1 MKFFK
6 FTITAIILLSGL
18 TALAPAWAR
27 KDLPAVNDEG
37 MELVK
42 DSELATVYAD
52 PGVDL
57 GVYKRIWLEDAT
69 VAFKKNWQRDQNR
82 GHGLKVRNSDMERI
96 TQDVAT
102 LFREVF
108 TKELSEAGYE
118 LTEEAGPDVLN
129 VKPAIVDLDVYAPDI
144 PSAGR
149 TRSYSESAGE
159 MTLNLELF
167 DSLTSDKI
175 VKATDRKRD
184 WDRGYMEWRTKVSNR
199 ADAKRMM
206 TAWAEAFVDLLAEAK
221 ASTSNSN

>member
-6 FTITAIILLSGL
+6 LAITTAILLTGLLSF
-18 TALAPAWAR
+18 APAWA
-27 KDLPAVNDEG
+27 KKNPPAINDEG

-52 PGVDL
+52 PGADL
-57 GVYKRIWLEDAT
+57 AVYKHIWLDDAT

-82 GHGLKVRNSDMERI
+82 SQSMKVRNSDMERI
-96 TQDVAT
+96 TEDVAT

-108 TKELSEAGYE
+108 TEELTAAGYE
-118 LTEEAGPDVLN
+118 FSEEAGPDVLT
-129 VKPAIVDLDVYAPDI
+129 VKPAIVDLDVHAPDTK
-144 PSAGR
+144 STGF

-167 DSLTSDKI
+167 DSLTGDKI

-184 WDRGYMEWRTKVSNR
+184 WDKGYMQWRTKVSNR
-199 ADAKRMM
+199 SDAKRMM
-206 TAWAEAFVDLLAEAK
+206 KAWARAFVSLLDEAK
-221 ASTSNSN
+221 ASTGKSD

>member
-6 FTITAIILLSGL
+6 LAIITAIFLTGLLS
-18 TALAPAWAR
+18 LAPAWAK
-27 KDLPAVNDEG
+27 KDLPAINDEG

-52 PGVDL
+52 PGADL
-57 GVYKRIWLEDAT
+57 SVYKSVWLDDAT

-82 GHGLKVRNSDMERI
+82 GYGLKVRNRDMERI
-96 TQDVAT
+96 TEDVAT

-108 TKELSEAGYE
+108 TEELTAAGYE
-118 LTEEAGPDVLN
+118 LTEEAGPDVLT
-129 VKPAIVDLDVYAPDI
+129 VKPAIVDLDVHSPDI
-144 PSAGR
+144 PSAGS

-167 DSLTSDKI
+167 DSLTGDKI

-184 WDRGYMEWRTKVSNR
+184 YDSGYMQWRSKVSNR
-199 ADAKRMM
+199 SDAKRMM
-206 TAWAEAFVDLLAEAK
+206 KAWAKAFVSLLEEAK
-221 ASTSNSN
+221 TSTGKND